1 MVDLSFHFQGVSWL
15 WPGEKAA
22 WVFISLPQEKSAE
35 IQFFNENLH
44 EKKRGWGAV
53 RVVATIGHTTWQTSI
68 FPDKKSGCYLLPVR
82 ASVRKAEGISAGDTV
97 NLKLCITI

>member
-1 MVDLSFHFQGVSWL
+1 MVDLSFHFQGVCWL

-22 WVFISLPQEKSAE
+22 WVFIHLPQEKSAE

-53 RVVATIGHTTWQTSI
+53 RVVATIGQTTWQTSI
-68 FPDKKSGCYLLPVR
+68 FPDKKSGCYLLPIK
-82 ASVRKAEGISAGDTV
+82 ASVRKAENFSAGSTV
-97 NLKLCITI
+97 EVWLSIDL